1 MTLEKVFK
9 RCSLSSDHT
18 KTGIWQGAT
27 IYEFRGVFWPQG
39 SMYMI
44 YTLGGSVLPSN
55 ECSSSPVNPDFQGS
69 PSSSGPPCPQGLL
82 TSQGPPRSQASV
94 SDLRKQLRKRTVFS
108 QEQKLV
114 LQEHFDEC
122 MHPSQEQCMALAQRL
137 GLKES
142 HIKVCP
148 LSCLPSSSQTASPPE
163 HTCTLF
169 LTPGLLVPSMI
180 GGP

>member
-1 MTLEKVFK
+1 MLTPESQVSQRLPLVPGMKMMGDY
-9 RCSLSSDHT
+9 SD
-18 KTGIWQGAT
+18 
-27 IYEFRGVFWPQG
+27 
-39 SMYMI
+39 
-44 YTLGGSVLPSN
+44 LPSN
-55 ECSSSPVNPDFQGS
+55 ESSSSPVNPGFQGS
-69 PSSSGPPCPQGLL
+69 SSTSGPPCPQGLL

-122 MHPSQEQCMALAQRL
+122 MHPSQEQCMALSQRL

-163 HTCTLF
+163 PTCTLF
-169 LTPGLLVPSMI
+169 LTPELLVPSMI